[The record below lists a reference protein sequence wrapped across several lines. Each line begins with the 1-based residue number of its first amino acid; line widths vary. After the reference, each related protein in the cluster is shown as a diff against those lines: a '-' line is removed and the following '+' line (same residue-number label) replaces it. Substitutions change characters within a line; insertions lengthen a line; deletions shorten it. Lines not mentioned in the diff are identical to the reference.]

1 MKVSIDGPLCS
12 GHGRCFVLAEDVFEL
27 DDDGYNAHRGEVV
40 AVPPGHEDS
49 ARVGAQNCPEAAIK
63 IIPE

>member
-1 MKVSIDGPLCS
+1 
-12 GHGRCFVLAEDVFEL
+12 VFEL

-49 ARVGAQNCPEAAIK
+49 ARLGAQNCPEAAIK
-63 IIPE
+63 IVAE